1 MSRQQ
6 VQVFDSTRRLIA
18 AGCALACAVAT
29 AAETPVTWSA
39 DNPQTELAGGRVKV
53 TLSDDNKVARLDVT
67 PDDGERIVMG
77 GDTMTFAPDALVAIN
92 NLRAGQFVFTNP
104 IASDGSLKFSGSVT
118 NNVQFKNNTQKVA
131 LPNANL
137 ADYEISTCGMG
148 YSGTTTAWWNVVP
161 RFVVRS
167 DGTYVAQ
174 MQVRGDKNY
183 LRAVKVSFVQSGSD
197 IKTQT
202 RYYGGFLGIGS
213 AVESQVGQVD
223 IDQQSSFNKSSDYF
237 VQQFIW
243 RHLSNE
249 IVISNTVDVTKLV
262 IAGGAAVAVVGDDAL
277 ASEGTAFSAPVSL
290 QGKLSFRARME
301 RNLEFSGAI
310 SGRGTLAF
318 ESGTNYVLK
327 SANAIADANGWQ
339 LQVGGAEANASV
351 TIKKGSALSPAVTQ
365 ILSDGEMRWDPP
377 AESYAH
383 KYAAIRVY
391 DGGVFRALSPKFGD
405 LWGNSNRETKFQL
418 YGGEIDLGGQATTWE
433 TPYFN
438 EIVYKDGGTLSGK
451 NANLACLETSSL
463 TVSGTRPALCTL
475 PLLPRGD
482 NATLK
487 SFTFNVADVTGDAN
501 YDLKITSELGTMSGT
516 AKNFPHGRFLKTG
529 AGTVLHTGTMTA
541 NFGKTY
547 PMCIKNGT
555 WLAGSAS
562 ALPSTHPIEL
572 DGGAVGV
579 ADGVTA
585 STGAVKVDAT
595 GGGFVVGKGG
605 TMNIPAPVEGAWDA
619 AAMITVSYADQTARL
634 KVGTAACLTDG
645 QLAQISVITPE
656 REKPFKARQKADG
669 TIVPARPGIILFVR

>member
-77 GDTMTFAPDALVAIN
+77 GDAMTFAPDALVAIN

-104 IASDGSLKFSGSVT
+104 IKGDGSLKFSGSVT
-118 NNVQFKNNTQKVA
+118 NNVQFKSSTKNVTMLA
-131 LPNANL
+131 NADL
-137 ADYEISTCGMG
+137 SDYEVSVCGMG
-148 YSGTTTAWWNVVP
+148 WSDTSTSCWNVVP

-167 DGTYVAQ
+167 DGTYAAQ
-174 MQVRGDKNY
+174 MQVRVDDQY
-183 LRAVKVSFVQSGSD
+183 LRVVKVEFGQSGSD
-197 IKTQT
+197 IKALSWDYC
-202 RYYGGFLGIGS
+202 YYWGFGKS
-213 AVESQVGQVD
+213 VENQVGQVD
-223 IDQQSSFNKSSDYF
+223 FDQPPSGATKNTYY
-237 VQQFIW
+237 VNQFIW
-243 RHLSNE
+243 RHLANE

-290 QGKLSFRARME
+290 QGKLSFRARTE
-301 RNLEFSGAI
+301 RNLELSGAI

-318 ESGTNYVLK
+318 ESGTNYVLR
-327 SANAIADANGWQ
+327 STNAAATGNGWR
-339 LQVGGAEANASV
+339 LQAGGAGTNVSV
-351 TIKKGSALSPAVTQ
+351 TVKTGKALSPAVTQ
-365 ILSDGEMRWDPP
+365 ILSGGEMRWNPP
-377 AESYAH
+377 AGSYAH
-383 KYAAIRVY
+383 KNAPIRVY

-405 LWGNSNRETKFQL
+405 QWGNSNRETKFQL
-418 YGGEIDLGGQATTWE
+418 YGGEIDLGGQAATWE

-438 EIVYKDGGTLSGK
+438 EIVYRDGGTLSGK
-451 NANLACLETSSL
+451 NVHLTCDNTSSL

-501 YDLKITSELGTMSGT
+501 YDLKITSELGTMDV
-516 AKNFPHGRFLKTG
+516 NFPYGRFVKTG
-529 AGTVLHTGTMTA
+529 AGTVLHTGAMT
-541 NFGKTY
+541 FKWGKTY

-605 TMNIPAPVEGAWDA
+605 TMNIPAPAEGAWDA
-619 AAMITVSYADQTARL
+619 AAAITVSYADQAARL

-645 QLAQISVITPE
+645 QLAQISVVTPE
-656 REKPFKARQKADG
+656 CAKPFKARQKADG
-669 TIVPARPGIILFVR
+669 TIVPARQGLVLYLW